1 MKISHEIQELV
12 IFKTKQII
20 MDVFLMNL
28 FS

>member
-1 MKISHEIQELV
+1 MKISQEIQELAK
-12 IFKTKQII
+12 FKTKQII

>member
-1 MKISHEIQELV
+1 MKISQEIQELV